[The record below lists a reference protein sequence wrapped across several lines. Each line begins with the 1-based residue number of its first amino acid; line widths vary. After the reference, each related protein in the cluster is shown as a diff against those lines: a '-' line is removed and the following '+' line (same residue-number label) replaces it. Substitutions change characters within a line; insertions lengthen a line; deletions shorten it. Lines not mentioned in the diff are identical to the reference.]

1 VKHRH
6 LQVVTFYGEH
16 DPAWTGPRRW
26 VEIGRDG
33 RTYTPAPASRE
44 RLRRLPLR
52 FVAHKSNLPGK
63 PSGERTRWGA
73 RYVYER
79 KE

>member
-1 VKHRH
+1 MKHRH

-52 FVAHKSNLPGK
+52 FVA
-63 PSGERTRWGA
+63 
-73 RYVYER
+73 Y
-79 KE
+79 